1 MKLKHHDISVSM
13 NDSDVMLEQDIGCGE
28 SSVIVLA
35 PDQVLAIAD
44 KLRGIV
50 RPSPET
56 EENRKLRVIADKL
69 KDFVRWDGF
78 YDCLTSHFADGVTYY
93 QELQGIDDL
102 VQEYAYGLRPDS
114 QSQSSEPDST
124 EQAGGTVAKA
134 EQGDLLD
141 A

>member
-50 RPSPET
+50 RPSPDA
-56 EENRKLRVIADKL
+56 EESRKLRVIADKL
-69 KDFVRWDGF
+69 NEFVTDKSFRRALIDGQDDT
-78 YDCLTSHFADGVTYY
+78 YWLGKVEALEELTW
-93 QELQGIDDL
+93 
-102 VQEYAYGLRPDS
+102 EYAYGLRPDAHS
-114 QSQSSEPDST
+114 QATEPVST
-124 EQAGGTVAKA
+124 ERADGTA
-134 EQGDLLD
+134 EQGDLLNT
-141 A
+141 